1 MKVKSVN
8 LGIGP
13 IATILL
19 LMATFPALASEPLT
33 QCLVTGCIDWS
44 ASTID
49 VIGVAAPTK
58 KSDSETPT
66 SPSEIL
72 DAAWRMAQSN
82 LIKTASAIQID
93 ATTRVA
99 DRLAQSDAFREGLEA
114 LAQNAS
120 ITDQEYLSDG
130 TLKVT
135 LTMSLIGGFTQF
147 VLPHDIRHVEP
158 VTTMM
163 STTKPTDDSSRA
175 TDNSEEERH
184 SGLIIDASGIG
195 AKPSIVPEVIDEA
208 GEVVY
213 GPAFVSREFAVSR
226 GMCGFA
232 TSVKEARKNK
242 QIGNS
247 PLIVKALR
255 TVPRKETNIVIS
267 NIDAARLRSS
277 VVHLNLLKACRVS
290 IVMDPLPGP

>member
-1 MKVKSVN
+1 
-8 LGIGP
+8 
-13 IATILL
+13 
-19 LMATFPALASEPLT
+19 MATFPALASEPLT